1 MYQIGVF
8 IARSSINIIKIRQI
22 WIMAIIQGFI
32 AIFFTIEAVYLF
44 IPSIWIIMTII
55 FIEGLQGGL
64 VYVNTF
70 YRINQE
76 VIPELKIY
84 AMNIVALSDS
94 FGIIFAGF
102 FAIYAHNFI
111 CSLPRTI

>member
-8 IARSSINIIKIRQI
+8 IARSSVNIIKVKQT
-22 WIMAIIQGFI
+22 WFMSFIQGAI
-32 AIFFTIEAVYLF
+32 AIFFTIEAIYLF
-44 IPSIWIIMTII
+44 VPSIWIIMTII

-76 VIPELKIY
+76 VTPEFKTY
-84 AMNIVALSDS
+84 SMNIVALSDS

-111 CSLPRTI
+111 CSF